1 MTQRALVAGAGLIG
15 SAAARALAGLGVDV
29 TCADLDGGLAARGG
43 ITSAR
48 ITSASADLSDP
59 GTVRSLLRRYEPTL
73 VVHAAGRTARAG
85 DSPAA
90 LIAEA
95 ATLAWTVASESARAQ
110 VRRIVLVSSFGV
122 YGGTAGPVAEDA
134 VPVAVTAYGAA
145 KLAAE
150 AALTSAVTGTRTR
163 WFIARLAGVYGGVVT
178 GGGGRLNE
186 ALAGLLRQRLSGAP
200 LVIPASL
207 GGRELLYAGDAG
219 AALAR
224 VAGLGHQG
232 IYNIGTGGPASTND
246 IAAAFA
252 SLGARGTGGPAAHV
266 TAEPDEPAAS
276 WLDVSKASRE
286 LGFAAPTKLA
296 DGLRAWAAAMT
307 EPEDRPAE
315 GALSN
320 A

>member
-15 SAAARALAGLGVDV
+15 SAAARALAGLGLDV
-29 TCADLDGGLAARGG
+29 TSADLDGGLAARGS

-48 ITSASADLSDP
+48 ADLSDP
-59 GTVRSLLRRYEPTL
+59 DTVRSLLRRYEPTL
-73 VVHAAGRTARAG
+73 VVHAAGRRSARAG

-95 ATLAWTVASESARAQ
+95 ATLAWTVASESARAG

-150 AALTSAVTGTRTR
+150 AALTSAVAGTRTR

-186 ALAGLLRQRLSGAP
+186 TLAGLLRQRLSGAP
-200 LVIPASL
+200 LVIPAGL

-232 IYNIGTGGPASTND
+232 VYNIGTGSPASTND

-252 SLGARGTGGPAAHV
+252 SLGARDTSGPAAHV
-266 TAEPDEPAAS
+266 TAEPDEAAAS
-276 WLDVSKASRE
+276 WLDVSKARRE

-296 DGLRAWAAAMT
+296 DGLRAWASAMT